1 MKVKPGITHN
11 ALELAEALGLSASDA
26 VEWETHRQS
35 NDKIVAAIQKS
46 GLTHAQVA
54 KAAGTSRLRVTAIVN
69 RNRGQ
74 VSTDLM
80 LRILF
85 ALGYQPQVRFSRIRR
100 AA

>member
-1 MKVKPGITHN
+1 MKVNPIIARN
-11 ALELAEALGLSASDA
+11 AVELAEVLGLSPADA
-26 VEWETHRQS
+26 LEWEARRQI
-35 NDKIVAAIQKS
+35 NDKIVAAIKKS

-54 KAAGTSRLRVTAIVN
+54 KVAGTSRSRVTAIVN

-80 LRILF
+80 LRILT
-85 ALGYQPQVRFSRIRR
+85 ALGYRIKVSFARIRR